1 MNETRNILVIRLK
14 SIGDILL
21 TLPAVQRLRDNFPHA
36 RLSFLTSKEHAPLL
50 RGFAEVND
58 VIVLDRA
65 LYRQKSLPAI
75 CSHTFELI
83 RRLRAGRFS
92 LVVDFQGYG
101 ETALL
106 TWTTRAPQRWGSIYR
121 QSRAWAYTHGVR
133 RNDAIHPADWNL
145 SLLEQCG
152 LPAGHIRNEFNLP
165 QDPVESALQFFT
177 ANGLSHASPT
187 LFLQPFTS
195 SPQKNWPL
203 GKFLAVATHWR
214 SRGVQVIFGGG
225 PADRPALETAR
236 LAGFPISAGMPVLTT
251 AGLMQMS
258 SLIVGADTGL
268 LHLAVAMGK
277 RVVMLIASTVP
288 GRTFPYQ
295 HADWAVTPDSGKPVS
310 STSIEAVIQATAE
323 ALAEAG
329 FAPSLVAT

>member
-1 MNETRNILVIRLK
+1 M
-14 SIGDILL
+14 

-92 LVVDFQGYG
+92 LVVDLQGYG

-121 QSRAWAYTHGVR
+121 QSRACAYTHGVR
-133 RNDAIHPADWNL
+133 RNDAIHPADSNL
-145 SLLEQCG
+145 SLLQQCG
-152 LPAGHIRNEFNLP
+152 LPAGHIRNEF
-165 QDPVESALQFFT
+165 
-177 ANGLSHASPT
+177 
-187 LFLQPFTS
+187 
-195 SPQKNWPL
+195 
-203 GKFLAVATHWR
+203 
-214 SRGVQVIFGGG
+214 G

-277 RVVMLIASTVP
+277 RVIMLIASTVP

-323 ALAEAG
+323 AFAEAG
-329 FAPSLVAT
+329 FAPSLVPTVA